1 MDNHSSPWRI
11 SLTDLAPPL
20 SNPGSSKYN
29 TLLQTATLN
38 SRVYL
43 WNEAYILLLRLWR
56 KHNKDW
62 KKNDYSRRS
71 WRKRRVSIISILKIS
86 EKIPYFAMYNAHFFA
101 QIFEGKNE
109 DARYTCIQWLRTI
122 GIIIPCIMYTMC
134 GGTLY
139 MANYGSCFFGI
150 I

>member
-20 SNPGSSKYN
+20 SNPGSSTYN

-86 EKIPYFAMYNAHFFA
+86 EKIPYFAMYNAHFFCPN
-101 QIFEGKNE
+101 FWGEKWG
-109 DARYTCIQWLRTI
+109 C
-122 GIIIPCIMYTMC
+122 
-134 GGTLY
+134 TLY
-139 MANYGSCFFGI
+139 MHTMITYHWYNNPVYNVHNVWGHI
-150 I
+150 IHGKLW